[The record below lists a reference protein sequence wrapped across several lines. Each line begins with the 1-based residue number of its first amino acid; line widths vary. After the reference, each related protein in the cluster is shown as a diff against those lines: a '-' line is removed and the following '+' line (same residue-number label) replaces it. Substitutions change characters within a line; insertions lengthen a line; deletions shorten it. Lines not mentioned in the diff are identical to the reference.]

1 MRKLFDT
8 VKSLRV
14 PRSAFNL
21 SYDKAFDCEMGQLIP
36 IMCEEVVP
44 GDRFKIG
51 NEMVIRFQ
59 PTVAPIPD
67 EIVAKVDYFQVPNR
81 LIFNDEIDGV
91 GNNWETFIT
100 KGFDGDSTVSL
111 PRWIPSRNGV
121 CSLWDYF
128 GFPVGVFPR
137 GKSAPLAFP
146 KRAYNLCFNE
156 FYRDENLQDEV
167 SLDNEDVLYSNW
179 SKDYLTSALLEQ
191 QRGPATAL
199 PVNTQVR
206 FDSQDL
212 TGYIYTNKAIPL
224 YNLTDGYDSDPSPNK
239 DFGLVGS
246 AGGTVNWQSK
256 FQGNNPSTNGTWA
269 TKTAHLSVKTNSNQ
283 LNNHIDA
290 VSTAFNV
297 SELRLA
303 FQIQKWQERNA
314 RGGVRYTEFLQS
326 HFGVHPRDDRLQR
339 PQYLGGTRTP
349 IITSEV
355 LQHSESEA
363 TPLGTYA
370 GKMMTADSNYVDT
383 VNVVEYGW
391 IIGILRIMPKARY
404 TQGINRQFLRSSPF
418 DYYFPEF
425 ANLSEQA
432 IYNEEV
438 FATDDEAQNL
448 GVWGYQGRFDE
459 MRFKA
464 SQICGNLRGNLDY
477 WTLARKFHSLPNLN
491 SDFVRCVPSKR
502 IFAVQSSATPAC
514 IVNFFNRI
522 KALRPMPYIA
532 QPGLIDHN

>member
-1 MRKLFDT
+1 MARLFDT
-8 VKSLRV
+8 VKGLRV

-21 SYDKAFDCEMGQLIP
+21 SFDKAFDCEMGQLIP

-100 KGFDGDSTVSL
+100 KGFDGDSTVPL
-111 PRWIPSRNGV
+111 PRWNVTKNGV

-128 GFPVGVFPR
+128 GFPTGISPA
-137 GKSAPLAFP
+137 GNSAPVAFP
-146 KRAYNLCFNE
+146 KRAYNLVFNE
-156 FYRDENLQDEV
+156 FYRDENLQEDV
-167 SLDNEDVLYSNW
+167 DLDSEDVLYTNW

-199 PVNTQVR
+199 PVDTTVRFNAGDLVGYVYTDKDIPFTSPSGFEQTGQNYLKGNGGSTVAWEQKFNANTQQNAGQVYTDSSSLSVR
-206 FDSQDL
+206 
-212 TGYIYTNKAIPL
+212 
-224 YNLTDGYDSDPSPNK
+224 
-239 DFGLVGS
+239 GS
-246 AGGTVNWQSK
+246 AK
-256 FQGNNPSTNGTWA
+256 
-269 TKTAHLSVKTNSNQ
+269 Q
-283 LNNHIDA
+283 LNNLIDA
-290 VSTAFNV
+290 VSTSFNV

-404 TQGINRQFLRSSPF
+404 TQGINRQFLRNSPF

-432 IYNEEV
+432 IFNEEV
-438 FATDDEAQNL
+438 FASNDETSNL
-448 GVWGYQGRFDE
+448 GVWGYQGRYDE
-459 MRFKA
+459 MRYKP

-477 WTLARKFHSLPNLN
+477 WTLARKFNDLPNLN
-491 SDFVRCVPSKR
+491 GDFVKCVPSKR
-502 IFAVQSSATPAC
+502 IFAVQSAETPAC
-514 IVNFFNRI
+514 IVNFYNRI

>member
-1 MRKLFDT
+1 MAKLFDS

-67 EIVAKVDYFQVPNR
+67 EIIAKVDYFQVPNR
-81 LIFNDEIDGV
+81 LIFNDDIDGV

-100 KGFDGDSTVSL
+100 KGFDGDSTVPL
-111 PRWIPSRNGV
+111 PRWNVSTDKNGV

-128 GFPVGVFPR
+128 GFPTGVKPR
-137 GKSAPLAFP
+137 GNSAPVAFP
-146 KRAYNLCFNE
+146 KRGYNLIFNE
-156 FYRDENLQDEV
+156 FYRDENLQEEV
-167 SLDNEDVLYSNW
+167 DLDSEDVLYTNW

-199 PVNTQVR
+199 PVNTTVE
-206 FDSQDL
+206 FDEEDL
-212 TGYIYTNKAIPL
+212 TGVAYSIGGIPPETIPNYNVSSSGAYIKSVSNGSDIKLVSTYSAI
-224 YNLTDGYDSDPSPNK
+224 NGNISPSSQTRESSIGVKVN
-239 DFGLVGS
+239 
-246 AGGTVNWQSK
+246 AGG
-256 FQGNNPSTNGTWA
+256 
-269 TKTAHLSVKTNSNQ
+269 

-355 LQHSESEA
+355 LQHSESES

-438 FATDDEAQNL
+438 FAAEDEDTNL

-459 MRFKA
+459 MRYKP

-477 WTLARKFHSLPNLN
+477 WTLARKFSELPNLN
-491 SDFVRCVPSKR
+491 GDFVKCVPSKR
-502 IFAVQSSATPAC
+502 IFAVQSSETPAC
-514 IVNFFNRI
+514 IVNFYNRI

>member
-1 MRKLFDT
+1 MAKLFDT
-8 VKSLRV
+8 VKGLRV

-21 SYDKAFDCEMGQLIP
+21 SFDKAFDCEMGQLIP

-44 GDRFKIG
+44 GDKFKIG

-100 KGFDGDSTVSL
+100 KGFDGDTTVPL
-111 PRWIPSRNGV
+111 PRWNVSEGKNGV

-128 GFPVGVFPR
+128 GFPTGITPA
-137 GKSAPLAFP
+137 GKSAPLSFC

-156 FYRDENLQDEV
+156 FYRDENLQEEV
-167 SLDNEDVLYSNW
+167 DLDSEDILYTNW

-191 QRGPATAL
+191 QRGLATAL
-199 PVNTQVR
+199 PVDTTVK
-206 FDSQDL
+206 FDLDDL
-212 TGYIYTNKAIPL
+212 DGYITSTKALPFEVP
-224 YNLTDGYDSDPSPNK
+224 DGYFLK
-239 DFGLVGS
+239 REG
-246 AGGTVNWQSK
+246 
-256 FQGNNPSTNGTWA
+256 
-269 TKTAHLSVKTNSNQ
+269 LSVATPDTARAMWVSEFGSSVQGQPDSSNAAYLQAKVLGGNSINK
-283 LNNHIDA
+283 HIDA
-290 VSTAFNV
+290 VSTSFNV

-314 RGGVRYTEFLQS
+314 RGGVRYIEFLQS

-370 GKMMTADSNYVDT
+370 GKMMTADSNYVDI

-404 TQGINRQFLRSSPF
+404 TQGINRQFLRNSPF

-438 FATDDEAQNL
+438 FAGDDEDVNL

-459 MRFKA
+459 MRYKP

-477 WTLARKFHSLPNLN
+477 WTLARKFSELPNLN
-491 SDFVRCVPSKR
+491 GDFVKCVPSKR
-502 IFAVQSSATPAC
+502 IFAVQSAETPAC
-514 IVNFFNRI
+514 IVNFYNRI

>member
-1 MRKLFDT
+1 MARLFDT
-8 VKSLRV
+8 VKGLRV

-21 SYDKAFDCEMGQLIP
+21 SFDKAFDCEMGQLIP

-100 KGFDGDSTVSL
+100 KGFDGDSTVPL
-111 PRWIPSRNGV
+111 PRWNVTKNGV

-128 GFPVGVFPR
+128 GFPTGIVPR
-137 GKSAPLAFP
+137 GNSAPLAFS
-146 KRAYNLCFNE
+146 KRAYNLVFNE
-156 FYRDENLQDEV
+156 FYRDENLQEEV
-167 SLDNEDVLYSNW
+167 DLDSEDVLYTNW

-199 PVNTQVR
+199 PVNTTVT
-206 FDSQDL
+206 FDDEDL
-212 TGYIYTNKAIPL
+212 TGYIYTEKSVPFSVPS
-224 YNLTDGYDSDPSPNK
+224 GYTQTNAVHSLK
-239 DFGLVGS
+239 GS
-246 AGGTVNWQSK
+246 AGGRANWQAD
-256 FQGNNPSTNGTWA
+256 FPSTSSSSHKIETSA
-269 TKTAHLSVKTNSNQ
+269 LTVKTSSGQ
-283 LNNHIDA
+283 LQDHLDA

-404 TQGINRQFLRSSPF
+404 TQGINRQHLRTSPF

-432 IYNEEV
+432 IYNAEV
-438 FATDDEAQNL
+438 FAGDDEDTNL

-459 MRFKA
+459 MRYKP

-477 WTLARKFHSLPNLN
+477 WTLARKFETLPNLN
-491 SDFVRCVPSKR
+491 GDFVKCVPSKR
-502 IFAVQSSATPAC
+502 IFAVQSSETPAC
-514 IVNFFNRI
+514 IVNFYNRI